1 MKKFLLSLLLV
12 LMGAMW
18 SSVDARWIIGDRKN
32 ASQIQPGDTVVL
44 EHSSRTADLGYY
56 LQAVTTAKGVE
67 LREGLGVGDAAVVT
81 FEEGPVDVRT
91 GAPTVYIKLVNNG
104 KYIGQSTSWDN
115 GCGLATD
122 PAKAAN
128 FQVISCSED
137 IPWSN
142 TYGWEDFQEGV
153 FRDDATYT
161 EKTVANWR
169 VNGAGRGSDENSVGF
184 AWSKSETEF
193 AYLGFWGTK
202 APNILLW
209 GYTDTNQWNV
219 YAVTYEKSLQD
230 DLQDVIDTYTG
241 DGKEFTAGTDPGYYD
256 EAASDAYNTALEE
269 ALMKSMDGSL
279 SDEEYQTAIDNLISA
294 RAAVENSMIPISE
307 GYYFLISGYDDFLN
321 NFGVEKAAYI
331 DPNVPNLKYK
341 TFDSE
346 DVDFVFYITP
356 NGETDEFLVQSY
368 ANGYYVAKG
377 TAWYNSNPAC
387 TEDPEEPQNM
397 RSYVPG
403 KWYWG
408 SRTYHNTSYTPYAS
422 SQPKATDGQGNLT
435 SWGQWKDESTVETH
449 FNLWYVRKITDEQ
462 MVGFAEKKAQSDRDS
477 ELKGLVADAN
487 KLYDKLFVYEPD
499 YDAKLITTVSGGA
512 DEEPG
517 EGNQIT
523 FSSIRKQG
531 VKFADKYEFL
541 IDDDDTTY
549 MQGSGYMS
557 IKLKEPKQVITMVYN
572 TRDASGHGTNAKWQV
587 WGAQERPKL
596 VSLYGANTEAG
607 DTVYGGA
614 LATDIDMGSLPLPA
628 TYTFD
633 FGRPV
638 NRVAYQV
645 TQNANGGTY
654 FTISEFQMYEAK
666 ANETKSQY
674 FSVEGMKDKAD
685 AMKNLAAAKKAV
697 ADSSKTTVEDIAEL
711 QAAIAAVNELYADTT
726 KLVELANKA
735 QALAENTEVGD
746 AVGQV
751 SDENAADALN
761 DAIVAAKALGL
772 KDNATKADLDKA
784 IADLQAAID
793 AFMSTFSSFEE
804 GKWYFI
810 INADLRDNSTVAGK
824 ALYMSGCNNDPAK
837 VGKVTDGNPEY
848 TYDPYCMWRF
858 VATDTEGQYAVQNMG
873 TGFYLSAS
881 TGRGADVRQNYE
893 PIPYTVDF
901 IGGNSFTFV
910 PQQGNSHGFAIVGN
924 EG

>member
-1 MKKFLLSLLLV
+1 MKKFLLSMLLL

-32 ASQIQPGDTVVL
+32 ATQIQPGDTVVL

-169 VNGAGRGSDENSVGF
+169 VNSAGRGSDENSVGF
-184 AWSKSETEF
+184 AWSKSETDF

-209 GYTDTNQWNV
+209 SYTDTNQWNV

-256 EAASDAYNTALEE
+256 EAASDAYDE
-269 ALMKSMDGSL
+269 ALQEALIISMDGSL
-279 SDEEYQTAIDNLISA
+279 SDEEYQAAIDNLISA
-294 RAAVENSMIPISE
+294 RAAVENAMIPLSE
-307 GYYFLISGYDDFLN
+307 GYYFLVSGFDDFLN

-331 DPNVPNLKYK
+331 DPNVPNLKYR
-341 TFDSE
+341 TFDAE

-397 RSYVPG
+397 RLYVPG

-408 SRTYHNTSYTPYAS
+408 SHTYHNTSYTPYAS

-435 SWGQWKDESTVETH
+435 SWGQWKDDSTV
-449 FNLWYVRKITDEQ
+449 
-462 MVGFAEKKAQSDRDS
+462 
-477 ELKGLVADAN
+477 
-487 KLYDKLFVYEPD
+487 
-499 YDAKLITTVSGGA
+499 
-512 DEEPG
+512 
-517 EGNQIT
+517 
-523 FSSIRKQG
+523 
-531 VKFADKYEFL
+531 
-541 IDDDDTTY
+541 
-549 MQGSGYMS
+549 
-557 IKLKEPKQVITMVYN
+557 
-572 TRDASGHGTNAKWQV
+572 
-587 WGAQERPKL
+587 
-596 VSLYGANTEAG
+596 
-607 DTVYGGA
+607 
-614 LATDIDMGSLPLPA
+614 
-628 TYTFD
+628 
-633 FGRPV
+633 
-638 NRVAYQV
+638 
-645 TQNANGGTY
+645 
-654 FTISEFQMYEAK
+654 
-666 ANETKSQY
+666 
-674 FSVEGMKDKAD
+674 
-685 AMKNLAAAKKAV
+685 
-697 ADSSKTTVEDIAEL
+697 
-711 QAAIAAVNELYADTT
+711 
-726 KLVELANKA
+726 
-735 QALAENTEVGD
+735 
-746 AVGQV
+746 
-751 SDENAADALN
+751 
-761 DAIVAAKALGL
+761 
-772 KDNATKADLDKA
+772 
-784 IADLQAAID
+784 
-793 AFMSTFSSFEE
+793 
-804 GKWYFI
+804 
-810 INADLRDNSTVAGK
+810 
-824 ALYMSGCNNDPAK
+824 
-837 VGKVTDGNPEY
+837 
-848 TYDPYCMWRF
+848 
-858 VATDTEGQYAVQNMG
+858 
-873 TGFYLSAS
+873 
-881 TGRGADVRQNYE
+881 
-893 PIPYTVDF
+893 
-901 IGGNSFTFV
+901 
-910 PQQGNSHGFAIVGN
+910 
-924 EG
+924 